1 MIFHLVAVCL
11 SLGEYKQFCILLTWV
26 NKFTEMPFYTIH
38 HFIAGLLMGFGIY
51 GLIII
56 PRSAQNDSSTALLN
70 TLTVFGAFLVEY
82 YGLVLANF
90 IRDILAKRMV
100 YYRLK
105 YGTTPVNRLII
116 RCLPKVSYKGGG
128 PFFTIA
134 SNGLLLFLKAVFDL
148 ILLLLVGPC

>member
-1 MIFHLVAVCL
+1 
-11 SLGEYKQFCILLTWV
+11 
-26 NKFTEMPFYTIH
+26 
-38 HFIAGLLMGFGIY
+38 MGHGIY

-56 PRSAQNDSSTALLN
+56 PRSAHNDRSTAVMN
-70 TLTVFGAFLVEY
+70 ALTVFGAFIFEY
-82 YGLVLANF
+82 YALVMANL

-134 SNGLLLFLKAVFDL
+134 NNGLLLFLKSVFDL
-148 ILLLLVGPC
+148 ILLLLMGPC